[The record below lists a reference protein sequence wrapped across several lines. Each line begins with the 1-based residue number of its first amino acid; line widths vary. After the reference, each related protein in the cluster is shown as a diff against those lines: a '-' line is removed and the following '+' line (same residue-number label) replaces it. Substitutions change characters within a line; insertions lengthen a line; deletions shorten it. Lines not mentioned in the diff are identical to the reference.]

1 MSLLQQLLQELSELQ
16 GTGSGLGFGTPP
28 TPKFIYANVQDDC
41 LWYFWDHT
49 ENKAIPI
56 TGTALTGYIRG
67 VQISVQQY
75 KGEDKPK
82 LRVRVEADEEYI
94 IQAGIDTVFAR
105 SFLSFLAGCPQE
117 DLKEPVTIAVK
128 ASEDSEKVLFVEFYS
143 GRNKH
148 FNPWNRDTV
157 WEPVIEAAIANVTQ
171 ANGRESGA
179 SATEDFTPP
188 AEKPK
193 PEPVVKP
200 VTKNVSPN
208 TADLQALASK
218 QNLSWEEAT
227 EAMEESG
234 KFTGLKIADFTP
246 EQKAEAETVIKDTGT
261 KKKAMF
267 DEIPF

>member
-1 MSLLQQLLQELSELQ
+1 MSLLQQLLQELSN
-16 GTGSGLGFGTPP
+16 SGLGFGAPP

-41 LWYFWDHT
+41 LWHFWDHT

-56 TGTALTGYIRG
+56 TDTALTGYIRG

-179 SATEDFTPP
+179 SAAEDFTLPVD
-188 AEKPK
+188 KPK
-193 PEPVVKP
+193 PVVKP
-200 VTKNVSPN
+200 AARVKPGITQTIATPETDPSNY
-208 TADLQALASK
+208 LQGIAVENGLTWDAAK
-218 QNLSWEEAT
+218 Q
-227 EAMEESG
+227 AMKESG
-234 KFTGLKIADFTP
+234 EFKGCALTAFTP
-246 EQKAEAETVIKDTGT
+246 EQVLRAEEIIRKAGLSD
-261 KKKAMF
+261 
-267 DEIPF
+267 IPF

>member
-157 WEPVIEAAIANVTQ
+157 WEPVIEAAIANVAQ

-188 AEKPK
+188 VDKPK
-193 PEPVVKP
+193 PESVVKP
-200 VTKNVSPN
+200 VSKNVSPN
-208 TADLQALASK
+208 TAVLQALASK
-218 QNLSWEEAT
+218 QNLSWEEAAK
-227 EAMEESG
+227 AMQDSG
-234 KFTGLKIADFTP
+234 KFTGSKIADFTP

-261 KKKAMF
+261 KKKALF